1 MNHFHARVPTA
12 QASRNM
18 TRLCKHFRHK
28 VSVNYDERQANAAF
42 PFGLCR
48 MRAEADA
55 LLLDCQAESGE
66 ALARLQFVLA
76 DHLLR
81 FSRDE
86 RLAIEWQDGAN
97 PQM

>member
-28 VSVNYDERQANAAF
+28 VSVDYDEREANAAF

-55 LLLDCQAESGE
+55 LLLDCQAEPGE

-86 RLAIEWQDGAN
+86 RLTVEWQDGAN

>member
-1 MNHFHARVPTA
+1 MIHFHARVPTA

-18 TRLCKHFRHK
+18 ARLCKHFRHK
-28 VSVNYDERQANAAF
+28 VRVDYDERQANADF

-48 MRAEADA
+48 MRADADA
-55 LLLDCQAESGE
+55 LLLDCQAEPGE

-86 RLAIEWQDGAN
+86 DLVIDWQQGAN
-97 PQM
+97 PEM